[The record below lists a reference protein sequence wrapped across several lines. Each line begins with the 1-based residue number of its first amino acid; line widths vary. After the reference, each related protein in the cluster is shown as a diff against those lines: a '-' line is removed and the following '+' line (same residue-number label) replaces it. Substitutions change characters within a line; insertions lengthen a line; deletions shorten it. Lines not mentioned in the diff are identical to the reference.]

1 MAEHQRGVERN
12 WWRGGAA
19 PMLVLLL
26 TPQLLLLLLSAGSGW
41 SYPRLLP
48 DRLDG
53 GPWRQLLGY
62 SGLLQAAVTGGLL
75 SLVSGVMS
83 TLFGLLISR
92 SVRRSRGVIRR
103 LSRALLLLPFVIS
116 PVVAGV
122 CLFDLAARTG
132 IAGSLAGVLFGQ
144 MLFGTATAAV
154 FLSDGWSDLAER
166 QEQLVRSF
174 GGGSAAVWR
183 HAILPR
189 TRGLLLICLLQTS
202 LLSWLDYGIVL
213 QIGGGRVQTLTLR
226 LFSLIRE
233 SSVNQAA
240 LAGLLLLLPA
250 LSAALL
256 ILVALSTRAVS
267 EHAD

>member
-1 MAEHQRGVERN
+1 
-12 WWRGGAA
+12 
-19 PMLVLLL
+19 MLILML
-26 TPQLLLLLLSAGSGW
+26 TPQLLLLLLSVGSGW

-53 GPWRQLLGY
+53 GPWRQLLSY
-62 SGLLQAAVTGGLL
+62 SGLLQAALYGGVL
-75 SLVSGVMS
+75 SLVSGLTS

-92 SVRRSRGVIRR
+92 SVRSSRGMLRR
-103 LSRALLLLPFVIS
+103 LSRALLLLPFVVS

-132 IAGSLAGVLFGQ
+132 LAGSVAGVLCGHV
-144 MLFGTATAAV
+144 LFGTATAAIV
-154 FLSDGWSDLAER
+154 LSEGWSDLAER
-166 QEQLVRSF
+166 QELLVRSF
-174 GGGSAAVWR
+174 GGGTVAVWR
-183 HAILPR
+183 HAVLPR

-202 LLSWLDYGIVL
+202 LISWLDYGIVL

-240 LAGLLLLLPA
+240 FAGLLLLLPA
-250 LSAALL
+250 IPAVLL
-256 ILVALSTRAVS
+256 IFAILPTRLAEEPAQS
-267 EHAD
+267 ASARGNRH